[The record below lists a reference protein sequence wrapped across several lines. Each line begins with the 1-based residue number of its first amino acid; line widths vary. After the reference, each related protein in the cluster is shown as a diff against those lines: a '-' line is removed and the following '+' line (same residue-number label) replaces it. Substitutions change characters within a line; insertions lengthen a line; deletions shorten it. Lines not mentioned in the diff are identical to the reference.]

1 MKRELQEEDKT
12 HWSMSSVSQALVYY
26 KLKSHR
32 NIKIHTFLLPV
43 SFVLI
48 HDGGLRCLCVFCHC
62 LMPIIEN
69 LSAIS
74 SSAYCLTSIK
84 TRIMDPIS
92 HMDEDIPPKDEPL
105 SYADDVPY
113 DAQMSD
119 TTEQEQ
125 SISLKKRIGNRIYLI
140 EDSMSKKVRSAF
152 FNSRPDN

>member
-1 MKRELQEEDKT
+1 
-12 HWSMSSVSQALVYY
+12 
-26 KLKSHR
+26 
-32 NIKIHTFLLPV
+32 
-43 SFVLI
+43 
-48 HDGGLRCLCVFCHC
+48 
-62 LMPIIEN
+62 
-69 LSAIS
+69 
-74 SSAYCLTSIK
+74 
-84 TRIMDPIS
+84 MDPIS